1 MITAVRMECWKS
13 RRRCLWLVC
22 AALLGVEL
30 LWIFWSFHN
39 PSQQEREKG
48 WSYLLYN
55 MPLLNGILF
64 PVIGSVLASRIA
76 DVEHKG
82 NTLKLLE
89 TIQPKTQL
97 LHAKLL
103 LGAAYLLPIAVI
115 QVFMLLGMG
124 FFYHFY
130 GQPALTDY
138 FEYAFFTSSS
148 CFAVFALQL
157 VLSITIKNQVIP
169 LCIGLAG
176 SFAALLL
183 MFLPSNLA
191 RLLFGPYGFFG
202 ALSFIY
208 MSDWNPDTRVFTFI
222 RTPTPWDNYAVL
234 LAWVTATY
242 VLGRIL
248 LKRKEL

>member
-1 MITAVRMECWKS
+1 MDTLQGG
-13 RRRCLWLVC
+13 RCGFG
-22 AALLGVEL
+22 AGSNGALGCGC
-30 LWIFWSFHN
+30 
-39 PSQQEREKG
+39 K
-48 WSYLLYN
+48 
-55 MPLLNGILF
+55 LF
-64 PVIGSVLASRIA
+64 DSRICLRHF
-76 DVEHKG
+76 V
-82 NTLKLLE
+82 LKWRR
-89 TIQPKTQL
+89 QL
-97 LHAKLL
+97 
-103 LGAAYLLPIAVI
+103 
-115 QVFMLLGMG
+115 
-124 FFYHFY
+124 
-130 GQPALTDY
+130 
-138 FEYAFFTSSS
+138 
-148 CFAVFALQL
+148 CFHLVFALQL